1 MKKHDS
7 RLTVFLDIDGV
18 LNTDKTVKRTPDGYK
33 GIEDSC
39 VELLANVIDK
49 YGGTDII
56 LSSDWKD
63 MRENDDDYCYLIS
76 KLHKYGLTLL
86 GHTKDKL
93 YERGAGIISYLNEH
107 PEVEEY
113 VILDDNTFDFQD
125 YRKIWER
132 LILTKGIENP
142 RLASETPA
150 IEALIFMDYI
160 KELS

>member
-33 GIEDSC
+33 GIEDSR

>member
-33 GIEDSC
+33 GIEDSR

-49 YGGTDII
+49 YGGADII

>member
-1 MKKHDS
+1 MLFRS

-33 GIEDSC
+33 GIEDSR

-49 YGGTDII
+49 YRGVDII

-150 IEALIFMDYI
+150 IEALIFMDYV